1 MSKPVHVLFD
11 AVAVR
16 TGSAAIVVS
25 HLIRGWREA
34 FPADRLT
41 VLTGPEGPDFE
52 LAEDVALHVATP
64 PVPGPAGKAWL
75 RSRAVR
81 RVAAELGVDAVV
93 SGVPASGLFGSKV
106 PRGVI
111 LYDLRHELRPEQFS
125 AKTRAARRLSWW
137 WSIRR
142 ADGVYTISERT
153 LDDFRDRHPRL
164 AGKGVAAQLG
174 SDHAEAWRGTRTP
187 GESPYALAFGHFGNK
202 NAHAV
207 IRAWAPFSAEHPE
220 WTLRLVGMGSSDRAT
235 ASRLVHDLALGNH
248 VDLAPWLDDDEFAA
262 TFAAASMVVFPS
274 DFEGYGLPA
283 AEALR
288 LGIPVVVSPD
298 PALREVTGGHAAVA
312 ASVEADDLAAAMREA
327 LAFDAAHLA
336 AGRAYADTFTW
347 ARTARTVRDH
357 LLARP

>member
-1 MSKPVHVLFD
+1 MHVLFD
-11 AVAVR
+11 AVAAR
-16 TGSAAIVVS
+16 TGSAAIVVG

-34 FPADRLT
+34 YPDDRLT
-41 VLTGPEGPDFE
+41 VLTGPDGPDFE
-52 LAEDVALHVATP
+52 VAEGALLHRVTP
-64 PVPGPAGKAWL
+64 PVPGPPGQLWL
-75 RSRAVR
+75 RSQAVR
-81 RVAAELGVDAVV
+81 RTARELGVDAVV
-93 SGVPASGLFGSKV
+93 SGVPASGLFGSKA

-164 AGKGVAAQLG
+164 AHKGVAAQLG
-174 SDHAEAWRGTRTP
+174 SDHAEAWRRSGDAAPSPDER
-187 GESPYALAFGHFGNK
+187 PYALAFGHFGNK

-207 IRAWAPFSAEHPE
+207 IRAWQPFSAVHPE
-220 WTLRLVGMGSSDRAT
+220 WTLRLVGMGSSDRASAT
-235 ASRLVHDLALGNH
+235 QLVHELDLGNH
-248 VDLAPWLDDDEFAA
+248 VELAPWLDDDAFAA
-262 TFAAASMVVFPS
+262 TFAGASMVVFPS

-283 AEALR
+283 AEAMR

-298 PALREVTGGHAAVA
+298 AALKEVTGGHAAVA
-312 ASVEADDLAAAMREA
+312 RSVGAEDLAAAMQEA
-327 LAFDAAHLA
+327 LTYDEAHLA
-336 AGRAYADTFTW
+336 AGVEFARRFTW

-357 LLARP
+357 LLPAT

>member
-1 MSKPVHVLFD
+1 MHVLFD

-16 TGSAAIVVS
+16 SGSAAIVVG
-25 HLIRGWREA
+25 HLVRGWREA
-34 FPADRLT
+34 FPDDRLT
-41 VLTGPEGPDFE
+41 VLAGPDGPDFE
-52 LAEDVALHVATP
+52 PAEGVAVHRATP
-64 PVPGPAGKAWL
+64 PVGGPAGQAWL
-75 RSRAVR
+75 RSSAVR
-81 RVAAELGVDAVV
+81 RVARELRVDAVV
-93 SGVPASGLFGSKV
+93 SGVPASGLLGTAA

-111 LYDLRHELRPEQFS
+111 LYDLRHELRPDQFS
-125 AKTRAARRLSWW
+125 RKTRAARRLSWW

-174 SDHAEAWRGTRTP
+174 SDHADAWPTVERAEP
-187 GESPYALAFGHFGNK
+187 PYALAFGHFGNK

-207 IRAWAPFSAEHPE
+207 IRAWRPFSERHPE
-220 WTLRLVGMGSSDRAT
+220 WTLRLVGMGSSDRASAT
-235 ASRLVHDLALGNH
+235 RLVDELGLGNH
-248 VDLAPWLDDDEFAA
+248 VDLAPWLDDEAFER

-283 AEALR
+283 AEAMR

-298 PALREVTGGHAAVA
+298 PALKEVTGGFAAVA
-312 ASVEADDLAAAMREA
+312 PTVGADDLAEAMEAA
-327 LAFDAAHLA
+327 LAQTPEHLA
-336 AGRAYADTFTW
+336 AAREFARGFTW

-357 LLARP
+357 LLRR